1 MLTRLIFI
9 IAPNIVT
16 VQLNLDLEPSKRKP
30 SLRSSFPIVISL
42 EQNKECLRSTF
53 LFANSKFKIDAVL
66 KGKTRLTDKSEI
78 FTSAA
83 VLFRVKKRYK
93 STLTFYV
100 TEGVFFGGGR
110 GAGEHQLYKKL
121 TSNTT
126 SILQLQTSFYHSP
139 LN

>member
-100 TEGVFFGGGR
+100 TEGVFFGGGGER
-110 GAGEHQLYKKL
+110 GGGVP
-121 TSNTT
+121 T
-126 SILQLQTSFYHSP
+126 LQRVDL
-139 LN
+139 